1 MSGKMTE
8 LHKTLIQKLLG
19 DIPGCVTDG
28 FWREHDALRK
38 SLDLGPLRV
47 KIRPDAFR
55 INHETSEIEIYEV
68 EVESVLT
75 PTKIRELGLLWD
87 DWDAE
92 GSHDWL
98 PVLFVVDRYGNI
110 NRLDLMDAYHESG
123 WAAAL
128 IK

>member
-8 LHKTLIQKLLG
+8 LHKTLIQKLLD
-19 DIPGCVTDG
+19 DIPSCSAKG
-28 FWREHDALRK
+28 FWNAHDALRK
-38 SLDLGPLRV
+38 SLGLEPLRV
-47 KIRPDAFR
+47 RIRPDAFR
-55 INHETSEIEIYEV
+55 INHESSEIEIYEV

-75 PTKIRELGLLWD
+75 SAKIRELGVLWEE
-87 DWDAE
+87 WDAE
-92 GSHDWL
+92 GTHDWL